1 MRTRAF
7 EELAEGD
14 VESWR
19 HTITADEVDSFA
31 ELSGDF
37 NRLHMDD
44 EFARR
49 HGFRGRVV
57 HGMLAGA
64 FLSRVLGTAMPGPG
78 VLWLSQSIRFAKP
91 VYVGDELEVS
101 VQITHKSD
109 ALRTLVLDTT
119 IRNQEGDPVLTGE
132 AKTMMLQTAEE
143 VPWTEM
149 VAVVT
154 GGSRGI
160 GAATAKALG
169 EKGAKVVVNYRSSED
184 AARSVVDAIETAGG
198 AALAVRAD
206 VAEADQAERLA
217 DAALEAFGRV
227 DVVVGS
233 ATPDIVRKPF
243 TETTWDEMDAYWRT
257 YVRSSYTLSQRLI
270 PGMKERRFGRF
281 VHLLTSAIWGT
292 PPPETSAYV
301 AAKSALWGLTRGM
314 AVELAPFGITVN
326 AVSPSAVLTDQW
338 NGTSDNRRRALTMG
352 IPARR
357 LAGPDEVAAAV
368 VYLAGNEAGYVTGA
382 NLPIAGGEVM

>member
-1 MRTRAF
+1 
-7 EELAEGD
+7 
-14 VESWR
+14 
-19 HTITADEVDSFA
+19 
-31 ELSGDF
+31 
-37 NRLHMDD
+37 
-44 EFARR
+44 
-49 HGFRGRVV
+49 VV

-101 VQITHKSD
+101 VQITHKSE

-198 AALAVRAD
+198 AALAVQAD

-217 DAALEAFGRV
+217 DAALEAYGRV

-233 ATPDIVRKPF
+233 ATPEIVRKPF
-243 TETTWDEMDAYWRT
+243 TETSWEELDGYWRT

-281 VHLLTSAIWGT
+281 VHLLTSAVWGT